1 MSSPPR
7 PRHRLFSRRLVLLN
21 SSPRVAN
28 RPARVLV
35 EISVR
40 EFLALGHFVAH
51 GEPVSFELSLSNV
64 FREPWEIHGPAT
76 Y

>member
-7 PRHRLFSRRLVLLN
+7 TRHRLFSRRLILLS
-21 SSPRVAN
+21 SSPPVT

-40 EFLALGHFVAH
+40 EFLTLGHFVAH
-51 GEPVSFELSLSNV
+51 GEPASFELSVSNV
-64 FREPWEIHGPAT
+64 FREPWEIHGPTT